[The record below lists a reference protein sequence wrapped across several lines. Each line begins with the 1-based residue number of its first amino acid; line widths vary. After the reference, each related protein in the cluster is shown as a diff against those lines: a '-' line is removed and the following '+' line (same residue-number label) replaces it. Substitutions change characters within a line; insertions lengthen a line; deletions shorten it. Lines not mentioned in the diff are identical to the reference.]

1 MAQAAKSILDL
12 GGYIARCCDEILA
25 KAVYEMDSGERRT
38 LECRSKVQQG
48 DGMGPPL
55 FFLILVPIIIKL
67 QKKYEPLGVS
77 IKAYMDDINLHL
89 QELTEE
95 SLKAL
100 SDLEDELTEVGKI
113 VSRRKSS
120 ALPPQGHQ
128 ITDKRKRLLDG
139 AGITVAEAGITV
151 VGVPIGS
158 DAYVEECAIKVIR
171 DRGAEKLARM
181 LPRMSDRQVAFL
193 TTSLSLTE
201 RSVYIA
207 VCIHRERNRQ
217 RTYKKK
223 THAKGWIIW
232 QCGS

>member
-77 IKAYMDDINLHL
+77 KAYMDDINLHL

-113 VSRRKSS
+113 VSRMKSS

-171 DRGAEKLARM
+171 DLAAEKLARM

-217 RTYKKK
+217 RTYKKRRMPK
-223 THAKGWIIW
+223 VG
-232 QCGS
+232 